1 LADTTGGIGNNNP
14 STCASARS
22 RSRRSPSAT
31 VVAFFYARRGSSE
44 CRRGE
49 VGEHDQEGTRQTIEA
64 LFQEHI
70 TQETYEQ
77 WRREASQEV
86 REKLEEG
93 AAIPSWEV
101 RQIITKRTLLHL
113 ADRTTG
119 EVSDSMRRV
128 AREFGKRGDDG

>member
-1 LADTTGGIGNNNP
+1 MLVEDRANVGGLQ
-14 STCASARS
+14 
-22 RSRRSPSAT
+22 
-31 VVAFFYARRGSSE
+31 
-44 CRRGE
+44 
-49 VGEHDQEGTRQTIEA
+49 VGEHRDGMRETIEA
-64 LFQEHI
+64 LMSEHI

-119 EVSDSMRRV
+119 EVSHAMRRV
-128 AREFGKRGDDG
+128 AREFGKRGDEG